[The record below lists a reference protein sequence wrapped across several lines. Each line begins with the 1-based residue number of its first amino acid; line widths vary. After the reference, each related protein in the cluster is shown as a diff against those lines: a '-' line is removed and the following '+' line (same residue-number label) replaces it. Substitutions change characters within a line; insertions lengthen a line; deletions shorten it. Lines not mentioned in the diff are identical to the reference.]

1 MIHRRSFIVGMLAT
15 PLALKSQSVL
25 ACSRVFINDRTV
37 AKVVVRSMDLPLLI
51 DERPKFVVFPRAADR
66 SSDRSVLPGLT
77 YKMEGIGSDFLRWQ
91 SKYGSVVMTS
101 ADLGASDGLNEK
113 GLAAHVLELADAAY
127 EPKDG
132 RAELPSPW
140 WTQYVLDNF
149 ATVSEVVEAHRS
161 GKFRVTA
168 AWSEAAGYMPGI
180 GVHLAVEDASGDSA
194 IFEHIKGEL
203 VIHHGPE
210 YRVMTNE
217 PPLDEMLER
226 IKRYK
231 PFGGT
236 EEIPGTIEPEAR
248 FARLAAEYK
257 YLPDPETYTDAMAG
271 AVSLIRVAQVP
282 FRDPER
288 APKEDGIW
296 AGERTK
302 WISAADLTNKIYYIN
317 SATSPSAFWLDLDD
331 VSLDAGAPVLFLDP
345 YDMNIGG
352 NARADLKPW
361 SAAG

>member
-1 MIHRRSFIVGMLAT
+1 MNRRTFILGLAAA
-15 PLALKSQSVL
+15 PLVLDCRRVL
-25 ACSRVFINDRTV
+25 ACSRVFVNDRAL
-37 AKVVVRSMDLPLLI
+37 AKVVVRSMDLPLVML
-51 DERPKFVVFPRAADR
+51 ERPKFVVFPRGAER
-66 SSDRSVLPGLT
+66 SSDRSVLPGLS
-77 YKMEGIGSDFLRWQ
+77 YKIEGIGSDFLRWQ
-91 SKYGSVVMTS
+91 SRYGSVVMTA
-101 ADLGASDGLNEK
+101 ADLGTSDGLNEK
-113 GLAAHVLELADAAY
+113 GLAGHILELADAEF

-140 WTQYVLDNF
+140 WLQYMLDNF
-149 ATVSEVVEAHRS
+149 ATVNEVVDAHKS
-161 GKFRVTA
+161 GRFRVAA
-168 AWSEAAGYMPGI
+168 AWCEAAGYMPGI
-180 GVHLAVEDASGDSA
+180 GVHLAVEDPSGDSA

-226 IKRYK
+226 MKRYK
-231 PFGGT
+231 PFGGS

-257 YLPDPETYTDAMAG
+257 YLPDPETHTEAMAS
-271 AVSLIRVAQVP
+271 AISLIRVAQVP

-302 WISAADLTNKIYYIN
+302 WISAADLTNKVYCIN
-317 SATSPSAFWLDLDD
+317 SATSPSMFWLDLDE
-331 VSLDAGAPVLFLDP
+331 VGLDAGAPVLFLDL
-345 YDMNIGG
+345 YDPDIGG
-352 NARADLKPW
+352 DARADLKPW
-361 SAAG
+361 KAPA